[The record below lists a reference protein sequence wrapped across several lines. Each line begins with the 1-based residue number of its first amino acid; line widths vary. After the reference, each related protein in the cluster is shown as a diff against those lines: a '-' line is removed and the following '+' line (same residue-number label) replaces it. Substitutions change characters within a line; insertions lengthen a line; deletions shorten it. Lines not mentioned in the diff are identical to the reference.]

1 MPLRWQRPRPAP
13 CGLARGSKHRTLA
26 TALGA
31 HRPSATSRRSAP
43 RASGR
48 RGRVSPG
55 LGRRAGSSPDGETPR
70 LSPGGLAPPE
80 VGAQRGPRGSRAN
93 LAGSPGRGRLRLR
106 PGSRASRSR
115 VALLLRRSGRVP
127 DCRRTREP
135 EPAGRGVGSGR
146 GSRRRRRRS
155 GPRESP
161 RPFAALGC
169 FSLFPAVA
177 QGRGP
182 RQEVSPGPAG
192 ANKPTPLRLSRPRS
206 GTFDLSRLPPSPPTG
221 AACPAERPRPPEPG
235 ARWVPA
241 ALAPRVADRRL
252 PGLPLTRLQMSSS
265 LND

>member
-1 MPLRWQRPRPAP
+1 MPRY
-13 CGLARGSKHRTLA
+13 
-26 TALGA
+26 
-31 HRPSATSRRSAP
+31 
-43 RASGR
+43 
-48 RGRVSPG
+48 
-55 LGRRAGSSPDGETPR
+55 
-70 LSPGGLAPPE
+70 
-80 VGAQRGPRGSRAN
+80 
-93 LAGSPGRGRLRLR
+93 GRGRGWEPGPGRPRAPATSVAAASTSGLSAAGGGGSGGRAGWRDLTLKRRREVGVLSPTPCRPSRGRACARCPAGGAAAPAER
-106 PGSRASRSR
+106 PGSRLSEDAR
-115 VALLLRRSGRVP
+115 AGTSG
-127 DCRRTREP
+127 
-135 EPAGRGVGSGR
+135 AGSGR

-161 RPFAALGC
+161 RAFAALGC
-169 FSLFPAVA
+169 FPLFPAEA

-192 ANKPTPLRLSRPRS
+192 ANKRTPLRLSRPRS